1 MIWTCEQI
9 EARLSDY
16 LDDAM
21 TRNDRASF
29 EAHLG
34 DCERCAPLVA
44 HLSKLLTSMHV
55 MEQIE
60 PPPRLIYAILD
71 QTLGKREPVTGWRA
85 IFGWF
90 EGITTMRLA
99 YGALSVAG
107 TFAILLTTLGFSFSK
122 PKLADLRPASIYR
135 NADRQAHLVYAKG
148 TKFVN
153 DLRVVSEIQSR
164 LRQDNDMPT
173 NQEGVV
179 PSRDKQP
186 GQTDGSKPT
195 SPRQQNRANDLTRH
209 IEVLADELPVWVS
222 HLSVPVFAEKM
233 FANSMVARRQP

>member
-16 LDDAM
+16 LDEAM
-21 TRNDRASF
+21 TRNDRVSF
-29 EAHLG
+29 EAHVG
-34 DCERCAPLVA
+34 DCPRCAPLVA

-60 PPPRLIYAILD
+60 PPPRLVYAILD
-71 QTLGKREPVTGWRA
+71 KTLGRREPVTGWRT

-90 EGITTMRLA
+90 EGVSTMRLA

-107 TFAILLTTLGFSFSK
+107 TFAIVLSTLGFSFSK
-122 PKLADLRPASIYR
+122 PKLADLRPATIMR
-135 NADRQAHLVYAKG
+135 KADSQAHLMYAKG

-173 NQEGVV
+173 SQEGVV

-195 SPRQQNRANDLTRH
+195 SPRQQNRADDLTH
-209 IEVLADELPVWVS
+209 QLEILADEMPVWAGR
-222 HLSVPVFAEKM
+222 LSVPVLA
-233 FANSMVARRQP
+233 SARRLR

>member
-9 EARLSDY
+9 ETRLSDY

-21 TRNDRASF
+21 SRNDRVSF
-29 EAHLG
+29 EAHVG

-60 PPPRLIYAILD
+60 PPPRLVYAILD
-71 QTLGKREPVTGWRA
+71 KTLGKRETVTGWRA
-85 IFGWF
+85 VFGWF
-90 EGITTMRLA
+90 ENISGMRLA

-107 TFAILLTTLGFSFSK
+107 TFAILLSALGFNFTK
-122 PKLADLRPASIYR
+122 PKLADLTPTMIYR

-173 NQEGVV
+173 SQEGIV
-179 PSRDKQP
+179 PSREKQP

-195 SPRQQNRANDLTRH
+195 SPRQQNRADDLTH
-209 IEVLADELPVWVS
+209 QIEILADELPVWAG

-233 FANSMVARRQP
+233 FAVSMVARRQP

>member
-29 EAHLG
+29 DAHVA

-60 PPPRLIYAILD
+60 PPPRLIYSILD
-71 QTLGKREPVTGWRA
+71 KTLGKRESVAGWRA
-85 IFGWF
+85 VFGWF
-90 EGITTMRLA
+90 AGISGMRLA

-107 TFAILLTTLGFSFSK
+107 TCAILLTTLGFSFSK
-122 PKLADLRPASIYR
+122 PKLADLRPATMYR
-135 NADRQAHLVYAKG
+135 NADRQVHIVKAKSI
-148 TKFVN
+148 KFVN

-164 LRQDNDMPT
+164 LRQDNDLPT
-173 NQEGVV
+173 SNDSVI
-179 PSRDKQP
+179 PSREKQP
-186 GQTDGSKPT
+186 GQTDGSKPAT
-195 SPRQQNRANDLTRH
+195 PRQQNRANDISH
-209 IEVLADELPVWVS
+209 QIEILADELPVWAG
-222 HLSVPVFAEKM
+222 HLSVPVFI
-233 FANSMVARRQP
+233 NSMGARRLP

>member
-21 TRNDRASF
+21 TRNDRVSF
-29 EAHLG
+29 EAHVG
-34 DCERCAPLVA
+34 DCPRCAPLVA

-60 PPPRLIYAILD
+60 PPPRLIYSILD
-71 QTLGKREPVTGWRA
+71 KTLGKREAVTGWRA
-85 IFGWF
+85 FFGWF
-90 EGITTMRLA
+90 ENISGMRLA

-107 TFAILLTTLGFSFSK
+107 TFAILLSVLGFNFSK
-122 PKLADLRPASIYR
+122 PKLADLRPTTIYR
-135 NADRQAHLVYAKG
+135 NADRQVHIVKAKSI
-148 TKFVN
+148 KFVN

-173 NQEGVV
+173 SQEGVV
-179 PSRDKQP
+179 PSREKQP

-195 SPRQQNRANDLTRH
+195 SPRQQNRANDLSH
-209 IEVLADELPVWVS
+209 EIEILADEFPVWAGR
-222 HLSVPVFAEKM
+222 LSIPVFAQQV
-233 FANSMVARRQP
+233 FANSMVAGRQP

>member
-21 TRNDRASF
+21 TRNDRLSF
-29 EAHLG
+29 EAHVG
-34 DCERCAPLVA
+34 DCPRCAPLVA

-60 PPPRLIYAILD
+60 PPPRLVYNILD
-71 QTLGKREPVTGWRA
+71 KTLGKREPVTGWRA
-85 IFGWF
+85 ILGWF
-90 EGITTMRLA
+90 EGVSTMRLA

-107 TFAILLTTLGFSFSK
+107 TFAILLSTLGFSFSK
-122 PKLADLRPASIYR
+122 PKLADLRPANIMR
-135 NADRQAHLVYAKG
+135 RADNQAHLMYAKG

-173 NQEGVV
+173 SQEGVV
-179 PSRDKQP
+179 PSREKQP

-195 SPRQQNRANDLTRH
+195 SPRQQNRANDLTH
-209 IEVLADELPVWVS
+209 QIEILADELPVWAG
-222 HLSVPVFAEKM
+222 HLSVPVLA
-233 FANSMVARRQP
+233 SARRLR

>member
-21 TRNDRASF
+21 SRNDRASF
-29 EAHLG
+29 EAHVG

-60 PPPRLIYAILD
+60 PSPRLIYSILD
-71 QTLGKREPVTGWRA
+71 KTVGKREPVSGWRA

-90 EGITTMRLA
+90 EGVSTMRLA
-99 YGALSVAG
+99 YGALSVVG
-107 TFAILLTTLGFSFSK
+107 TFAIVLSALGFNFAK
-122 PKLADLRPASIYR
+122 PKLADLRPATIYR
-135 NADRQAHLVYAKG
+135 KADSQAQLMYAKG

-153 DLRVVSEIQSR
+153 DLRVVNEIQSR
-164 LRQDNDMPT
+164 LRQDSDMPSS
-173 NQEGVV
+173 QDGVV
-179 PSRDKQP
+179 PSREKQP
-186 GQTDGSKPT
+186 GQTDGTKPT
-195 SPRQQNRANDLTRH
+195 SPRQQNRANDLTH
-209 IEVLADELPVWVS
+209 NIEILADEVPVWFG
-222 HLSVPVFAEKM
+222 HLSVPTFL
-233 FANSMVARRQP
+233 NSMVARRLP

>member
-9 EARLSDY
+9 ETRLSDY

-21 TRNDRASF
+21 SRNDRLSF
-29 EAHLG
+29 EAHVG
-34 DCERCAPLVA
+34 DCPRCAPLVA

-60 PPPRLIYAILD
+60 PPPRLVYNILD
-71 QTLGKREPVTGWRA
+71 KTLGKREPVTGWRA

-90 EGITTMRLA
+90 EGVSTMRLA

-107 TFAILLTTLGFSFSK
+107 TFAILLSTVGFSFSK
-122 PKLADLRPASIYR
+122 PKLADLTPTMIYR
-135 NADRQAHLVYAKG
+135 NADRRAHIVYAKS

-173 NQEGVV
+173 SQEGVV

-186 GQTDGSKPT
+186 GQTDGTKPT
-195 SPRQQNRANDLTRH
+195 SPRQQNRADDITHQLE
-209 IEVLADELPVWVS
+209 ILADEMPVWAG
-222 HLSVPVFAEKM
+222 HLSVPVLA
-233 FANSMVARRQP
+233 SARRLR

>member
-9 EARLSDY
+9 ETRLSDY

-21 TRNDRASF
+21 SRNDRVSF
-29 EAHLG
+29 DAHVAG
-34 DCERCAPLVA
+34 CERCAPLVA

-60 PPPRLIYAILD
+60 PPPRLVYSILD
-71 QTLGKREPVTGWRA
+71 KTLGKREPVTGWRA

-90 EGITTMRLA
+90 EGVSTMRLA

-107 TFAILLTTLGFSFSK
+107 TFAIVLSTLGFSFSK
-122 PKLADLRPASIYR
+122 PKLADLRPATIMR
-135 NADRQAHLVYAKG
+135 KADSQAHLMYAKG

-173 NQEGVV
+173 SQEGVV

-195 SPRQQNRANDLTRH
+195 TPRQQNRADDLTH
-209 IEVLADELPVWVS
+209 QLEILADELPVWAG
-222 HLSVPVFAEKM
+222 HLSVPVLV
-233 FANSMVARRQP
+233 SARRLR

>member
-21 TRNDRASF
+21 SRNDRASF
-29 EAHLG
+29 EAHVG

-60 PPPRLIYAILD
+60 PSPRLIYSILD
-71 QTLGKREPVTGWRA
+71 KTVGKREPVSGWRA

-90 EGITTMRLA
+90 EGVSTMRLA

-107 TFAILLTTLGFSFSK
+107 TFAILLTATGFSFSK
-122 PKLADLRPASIYR
+122 PKLADLRPATIMR
-135 NADRQAHLVYAKG
+135 KADSQAHLMYAKG

-164 LRQDNDMPT
+164 LRQDSDMPT
-173 NQEGVV
+173 SQEGVV

-186 GQTDGSKPT
+186 GQTDGSKPA
-195 SPRQQNRANDLTRH
+195 SPRQQNRADDLTHH
-209 IEVLADELPVWVS
+209 IEILADELPVWAG
-222 HLSVPVFAEKM
+222 HLGVPVLM
-233 FANSMVARRQP
+233 SARSVR

>member
-16 LDDAM
+16 LDEAM
-21 TRNDRASF
+21 TRNDRATF
-29 EAHLG
+29 EAHVG
-34 DCERCAPLVA
+34 DCPRCAPLVA

-55 MEQIE
+55 MPQIE
-60 PPPRLIYAILD
+60 PPPRLVYSILD
-71 QTLGKREPVTGWRA
+71 KTLGKRETVTGWRA

-90 EGITTMRLA
+90 EGVSTMRLA

-107 TFAILLTTLGFSFSK
+107 TFAILLTTLGFSFTK
-122 PKLADLRPASIYR
+122 PKLADLTPSMIYR
-135 NADRQAHLVYAKG
+135 NADRQVHIVKAKSI
-148 TKFVN
+148 KFVN

-173 NQEGVV
+173 SQEGVV

-186 GQTDGSKPT
+186 GQTDGTKPAT
-195 SPRQQNRANDLTRH
+195 PRQQNRANDLTH
-209 IEVLADELPVWVS
+209 QIEILADELPVWAG
-222 HLSVPVFAEKM
+222 HLSFPVVA
-233 FANSMVARRQP
+233 ASARRLR

>member
-1 MIWTCEQI
+1 MTWTCEQI

-21 TRNDRASF
+21 TRNDRGSF
-29 EAHLG
+29 EAHVA
-34 DCERCAPLVA
+34 DCKRCAPLVA

-60 PPPRLIYAILD
+60 PPPRLIYSILD
-71 QTLGKREPVTGWRA
+71 KTLGKREPITGWRA

-90 EGITTMRLA
+90 ENISGMRLA

-107 TFAILLTTLGFSFSK
+107 TFAILLTMAGFNFSK
-122 PKLADLRPASIYR
+122 PKLADLTPTMIYR
-135 NADRQAHLVYAKG
+135 NADRQVHIVKAKSI
-148 TKFVN
+148 KFVN

-173 NQEGVV
+173 SQERIV
-179 PSRDKQP
+179 PSREKQP
-186 GQTDGSKPT
+186 GQTDGSKPA
-195 SPRQQNRANDLTRH
+195 SPRQQNRANDLTH
-209 IEVLADELPVWVS
+209 QIEILADELPVWAG
-222 HLSVPVFAEKM
+222 HLSIPM
-233 FANSMVARRQP
+233 FADSMVARRQP

>member
-29 EAHLG
+29 EAHVG
-34 DCERCAPLVA
+34 DCQRCAPLVA

-60 PPPRLIYAILD
+60 PPPRLIYSILD
-71 QTLGKREPVTGWRA
+71 KTLGKRETVTGWRA

-90 EGITTMRLA
+90 EGVSTMRLA

-122 PKLADLRPASIYR
+122 PKLADLTPTMLYLL
-135 NADRQAHLVYAKG
+135 NADRQVHLVKAKSI
-148 TKFVN
+148 KFVN

-164 LRQDNDMPT
+164 LRQDSDMPT

-186 GQTDGSKPT
+186 GQTDGTKPVT
-195 SPRQQNRANDLTRH
+195 PRQQNRADDLTH
-209 IEVLADELPVWVS
+209 QIEILADRLPFG
-222 HLSVPVFAEKM
+222 PAI
-233 FANSMVARRQP
+233 

>member
-16 LDDAM
+16 LEDAM
-21 TRNDRASF
+21 TRNDRATF

-44 HLSKLLTSMHV
+44 QLSKLLTSMHV

-60 PPPRLIYAILD
+60 PPPRLVYSILD
-71 QTLGKREPVTGWRA
+71 KTLGKRETVTGWRA

-90 EGITTMRLA
+90 DNISGMRLA
-99 YGALSVAG
+99 YGALSVVG
-107 TFAILLTTLGFSFSK
+107 TFAIVLSALGFNFTK
-122 PKLADLRPASIYR
+122 PKLADLRPATIYR
-135 NADRQAHLVYAKG
+135 KADSQAHLMYAKG

-153 DLRVVSEIQSR
+153 DLRVVNEIQSR
-164 LRQDNDMPT
+164 LRQDSDVPT
-173 NQEGVV
+173 SQEGVV
-179 PSRDKQP
+179 PSREKQP

-195 SPRQQNRANDLTRH
+195 SPRQQNRANDLTH
-209 IEVLADELPVWVS
+209 QIEILADELPVWAGQ
-222 HLSVPVFAEKM
+222 LSVPVLA
-233 FANSMVARRQP
+233 SARRLQ

>member
-21 TRNDRASF
+21 TRNDRVSF
-29 EAHLG
+29 EAHVG
-34 DCERCAPLVA
+34 DCPRCAPLVA

-60 PPPRLIYAILD
+60 PPPRLVYAILD
-71 QTLGKREPVTGWRA
+71 KTLGRREPVTGWRA

-90 EGITTMRLA
+90 EGVSTMRLA

-107 TFAILLTTLGFSFSK
+107 TFAIVLSTLGFSFSK
-122 PKLADLRPASIYR
+122 PKLADLRPATIMR
-135 NADRQAHLVYAKG
+135 KADSQAHLMYAKG

-173 NQEGVV
+173 SQEGVV

-195 SPRQQNRANDLTRH
+195 SPRQQNRADDLTH
-209 IEVLADELPVWVS
+209 QLEILADEMPVWAGR
-222 HLSVPVFAEKM
+222 LSVPVLA
-233 FANSMVARRQP
+233 SARRLR

>member
-21 TRNDRASF
+21 SRNDRVSF
-29 EAHLG
+29 DAHVAG
-34 DCERCAPLVA
+34 CERCAPLVA

-60 PPPRLIYAILD
+60 PPPRLIYSILD
-71 QTLGKREPVTGWRA
+71 KTLGKREAVTGWRA

-90 EGITTMRLA
+90 EGVSTMRLA

-107 TFAILLTTLGFSFSK
+107 TFAILLSTLGFSFSK
-122 PKLADLRPASIYR
+122 PKLADLRPATIIR
-135 NADRQAHLVYAKG
+135 KADSQAHLMYAKG

-173 NQEGVV
+173 SQEGVV
-179 PSRDKQP
+179 PSREKQP
-186 GQTDGSKPT
+186 GQTDGTKPT
-195 SPRQQNRANDLTRH
+195 TPRQQNRDDDLTRQ
-209 IEVLADELPVWVS
+209 IEILADALPVWVG
-222 HLSVPVFAEKM
+222 HLSVPVLV
-233 FANSMVARRQP
+233 SARRLR

>member
-29 EAHLG
+29 EAHVG
-34 DCERCAPLVA
+34 DCPRCAPLVA

-60 PPPRLIYAILD
+60 PPPRLVYNILD
-71 QTLGKREPVTGWRA
+71 KTLGKREPVTGWRA

-90 EGITTMRLA
+90 EGVSTMRLA

-107 TFAILLTTLGFSFSK
+107 TFAILLSTVGFSFSK
-122 PKLADLRPASIYR
+122 PKLADLRPANIMR
-135 NADRQAHLVYAKG
+135 RADNQAHLMYAKG

-173 NQEGVV
+173 SQEGVV

-186 GQTDGSKPT
+186 GQTDGTKPA
-195 SPRQQNRANDLTRH
+195 SPRQQNRADDLTH
-209 IEVLADELPVWVS
+209 QLEILADEMPVWAGR
-222 HLSVPVFAEKM
+222 LSVPVLA
-233 FANSMVARRQP
+233 SARRLR

>member
-21 TRNDRASF
+21 SRNDRVSF
-29 EAHLG
+29 DAHVAG
-34 DCERCAPLVA
+34 CERCAPLVA

-60 PPPRLIYAILD
+60 PPPRLIYSILD
-71 QTLGKREPVTGWRA
+71 KTLGKRETATGWRA

-90 EGITTMRLA
+90 EGVSTMRLA

-107 TFAILLTTLGFSFSK
+107 TFAILLSMLGFSFSR
-122 PKLADLRPASIYR
+122 PKLADLTPTMIYR
-135 NADRQAHLVYAKG
+135 NADRQVHIVKAKSI
-148 TKFVN
+148 KFVN

-173 NQEGVV
+173 NQEGIV
-179 PSRDKQP
+179 PSREKQP
-186 GQTDGSKPT
+186 GQTDGTKPT
-195 SPRQQNRANDLTRH
+195 SPRQQNRADDLAHH
-209 IEVLADELPVWVS
+209 IEILADELPVWAG
-222 HLSVPVFAEKM
+222 HLSVPVFVKSMA
-233 FANSMVARRQP
+233 ANSMLARRLR

>member
-29 EAHLG
+29 DAHVAG
-34 DCERCAPLVA
+34 CQRCAPLVA
-44 HLSKLLTSMHV
+44 HLSKLLTSIHV

-60 PPPRLIYAILD
+60 PPPRLVYSILD
-71 QTLGKREPVTGWRA
+71 KTLGKREPVTGWRA
-85 IFGWF
+85 LFGWF
-90 EGITTMRLA
+90 EGVSTMRLA
-99 YGALSVAG
+99 YGALSVVG
-107 TFAILLTTLGFSFSK
+107 TFAILLSSLGFSFSK
-122 PKLADLRPASIYR
+122 PKLADLRPATIYR
-135 NADRQAHLVYAKG
+135 KADSQAHLMYAKG

-153 DLRVVSEIQSR
+153 DLRVVSEIRSR

-173 NQEGVV
+173 SQEGIV
-179 PSRDKQP
+179 PSREKQP

-195 SPRQQNRANDLTRH
+195 SPRQQNRANDLTH
-209 IEVLADELPVWVS
+209 QIQILADELPVWAD
-222 HLSVPVFAEKM
+222 HMSVPVLA
-233 FANSMVARRQP
+233 SARRLR

>member
-16 LDDAM
+16 LDEAM

-29 EAHLG
+29 EAHVG
-34 DCERCAPLVA
+34 DCPRCAPLVA

-60 PPPRLIYAILD
+60 PPPRLVYAILD
-71 QTLGKREPVTGWRA
+71 KTLGKREAVTGWRA

-90 EGITTMRLA
+90 ENISGMRLA

-107 TFAILLTTLGFSFSK
+107 TFAILLSVAGFNFTK
-122 PKLADLRPASIYR
+122 PKLADLRPATIYR
-135 NADRQAHLVYAKG
+135 NADRSVHLIYGRG

-153 DLRVVSEIQSR
+153 DLRVVNEIQSR
-164 LRQDNDMPT
+164 LRQDNDMPSS
-173 NQEGVV
+173 QEGVA

-186 GQTDGSKPT
+186 GQTDGSKPA
-195 SPRQQNRANDLTRH
+195 SPRQQNRANDLTRQ
-209 IEVLADELPVWVS
+209 IEILADEVPVWAG
-222 HLSVPVFAEKM
+222 HLSVPM
-233 FANSMVARRQP
+233 FADSMVARRQP

>member
-9 EARLSDY
+9 ETRLSDY

-21 TRNDRASF
+21 SRNDRVSF
-29 EAHLG
+29 EAHVG
-34 DCERCAPLVA
+34 DCPRCAPLVA

-60 PPPRLIYAILD
+60 PPPRLVYNILD
-71 QTLGKREPVTGWRA
+71 KTLGKREPVTGWRA

-90 EGITTMRLA
+90 EGVSTMRLA

-107 TFAILLTTLGFSFSK
+107 TFAIVLSTLGFSFSK
-122 PKLADLRPASIYR
+122 PKLADLRPATIMR
-135 NADRQAHLVYAKG
+135 KADSQAHLMYAKG

-173 NQEGVV
+173 SQEGVV

-186 GQTDGSKPT
+186 GQTDGTKPT
-195 SPRQQNRANDLTRH
+195 SPRQQNRADDLTH
-209 IEVLADELPVWVS
+209 QLEILADEMPVWAGR
-222 HLSVPVFAEKM
+222 LSVPVLV
-233 FANSMVARRQP
+233 SARRLR

>member
-107 TFAILLTTLGFSFSK
+107 TVAILLTTLGFNFTK
-122 PKLADLRPASIYR
+122 PKLADLQPASIYR

-164 LRQDNDMPT
+164 LRQDNDLQANP
-173 NQEGVV
+173 ESVV
-179 PSRDKQP
+179 PSSPAEKQP
-186 GQTDGSKPT
+186 GRTDGSKPAT
-195 SPRQQNRANDLTRH
+195 PRQQNRADDVTRQ
-209 IEVLADELPVWVS
+209 IQVLADELPMWGG
-222 HLSVPVFAEKM
+222 HLSVPVFA
-233 FANSMVARRQP
+233 RRLP

>member
-21 TRNDRASF
+21 SRNDRVSF
-29 EAHLG
+29 DAHVAG
-34 DCERCAPLVA
+34 CERCARLVA

-60 PPPRLIYAILD
+60 PPPRLIYSILD
-71 QTLGKREPVTGWRA
+71 KTLGKREPVTGWRA

-90 EGITTMRLA
+90 EGVSTTRLA

-107 TFAILLTTLGFSFSK
+107 TFAILLSTLGFSFSK
-122 PKLADLRPASIYR
+122 PKLADLRPATIIR
-135 NADRQAHLVYAKG
+135 KADSQAHLMYAKG

-179 PSRDKQP
+179 PSREKQP
-186 GQTDGSKPT
+186 GQTDGTKPT
-195 SPRQQNRANDLTRH
+195 TPRQQNRADDLTRQ
-209 IEVLADELPVWVS
+209 IEILADALPVWAG
-222 HLSVPVFAEKM
+222 HLSVPVLV
-233 FANSMVARRQP
+233 SARRLR

>member
-9 EARLSDY
+9 ETRLSDY

-21 TRNDRASF
+21 SRNDRVSF
-29 EAHLG
+29 DAHVAG
-34 DCERCAPLVA
+34 CERCAPLVA

-71 QTLGKREPVTGWRA
+71 KTLGKRETVSGWRA

-107 TFAILLTTLGFSFSK
+107 TVAILLSAVGFNFAK
-122 PKLADLRPASIYR
+122 PKLADLRPTSIYR
-135 NADRQAHLVYAKG
+135 KADSQAHLMYAKG

-153 DLRVVSEIQSR
+153 DLRVVNEIQSR
-164 LRQDNDMPT
+164 LRQDSDMPT
-173 NQEGVV
+173 SQEGVV
-179 PSRDKQP
+179 PSREKQP
-186 GQTDGSKPT
+186 GQTDGTKPAT
-195 SPRQQNRANDLTRH
+195 PRQQNRADDLTH
-209 IEVLADELPVWVS
+209 NIEILADELPIWAGR
-222 HLSVPVFAEKM
+222 LSVPTFL
-233 FANSMVARRQP
+233 NSMVARRLP

>member
-21 TRNDRASF
+21 TRNDRVSF
-29 EAHLG
+29 EAHVG
-34 DCERCAPLVA
+34 DCPRCAPLVA

-60 PPPRLIYAILD
+60 PPPRLIYSILD
-71 QTLGKREPVTGWRA
+71 KTLGKREAVIGWRGF
-85 IFGWF
+85 FGWF
-90 EGITTMRLA
+90 ENISGMRLA

-107 TFAILLTTLGFSFSK
+107 TFAILLSVLGFNFSK
-122 PKLADLRPASIYR
+122 PKLADLRPTTIYR
-135 NADRQAHLVYAKG
+135 NADRQVHIVKAKSI
-148 TKFVN
+148 KFVN

-173 NQEGVV
+173 SQEGVV
-179 PSRDKQP
+179 PSREKQP

-195 SPRQQNRANDLTRH
+195 SPRQQNRANDLSH
-209 IEVLADELPVWVS
+209 QIEILADEFPVWAGR
-222 HLSVPVFAEKM
+222 LSIPVFAQQV
-233 FANSMVARRQP
+233 FANSMVAGRQP

>member
-29 EAHLG
+29 EAHLR

-60 PPPRLIYAILD
+60 PPPRLIYSILD
-71 QTLGKREPVTGWRA
+71 KTPGKREAVTDWGA
-85 IFGWF
+85 FFGWVPN
-90 EGITTMRLA
+90 ITGMNLA

-107 TFAILLTTLGFSFSK
+107 TFAILLSVLG
-122 PKLADLRPASIYR
+122 
-135 NADRQAHLVYAKG
+135 
-148 TKFVN
+148 
-153 DLRVVSEIQSR
+153 
-164 LRQDNDMPT
+164 
-173 NQEGVV
+173 
-179 PSRDKQP
+179 
-186 GQTDGSKPT
+186 
-195 SPRQQNRANDLTRH
+195 
-209 IEVLADELPVWVS
+209 
-222 HLSVPVFAEKM
+222 
-233 FANSMVARRQP
+233 

>member
-16 LDDAM
+16 LDEAM

-29 EAHLG
+29 EAHVG
-34 DCERCAPLVA
+34 DCPRCAPLVA

-60 PPPRLIYAILD
+60 PPPRLIYSILD
-71 QTLGKREPVTGWRA
+71 KTLGKRETVTGWRA

-90 EGITTMRLA
+90 EGVSTMRLA

-107 TFAILLTTLGFSFSK
+107 TFAILLSALGFNFTK
-122 PKLADLRPASIYR
+122 PKLADLRPTAIYR
-135 NADRQAHLVYAKG
+135 NADRSAHLVYARG

-173 NQEGVV
+173 SQEGVV
-179 PSRDKQP
+179 PSREKQP
-186 GQTDGSKPT
+186 GQTDGTKPT
-195 SPRQQNRANDLTRH
+195 TPRQQNRANDLTH
-209 IEVLADELPVWVS
+209 QIEILANELPVWAG
-222 HLSVPVFAEKM
+222 HLSVPVLA
-233 FANSMVARRQP
+233 ASARRQP

>member
-21 TRNDRASF
+21 SKNDRVSF
-29 EAHLG
+29 DAHVAG
-34 DCERCAPLVA
+34 CERCAPLVA
-44 HLSKLLTSMHV
+44 HLSQLLTSMHV

-60 PPPRLIYAILD
+60 PPPRLIYSILD
-71 QTLGKREPVTGWRA
+71 KTLGKREAVTGWRA

-90 EGITTMRLA
+90 EGVSTMRLA

-107 TFAILLTTLGFSFSK
+107 TFAILLSVVGFSFSK
-122 PKLADLRPASIYR
+122 PKLADLRPANIYR

-173 NQEGVV
+173 RQEGVV
-179 PSRDKQP
+179 PSREKQP
-186 GQTDGSKPT
+186 GQTDGTKPA
-195 SPRQQNRANDLTRH
+195 SPRQQNRANDLTH
-209 IEVLADELPVWVS
+209 QIEILADQVPVWAG
-222 HLSVPVFAEKM
+222 HLSVPM
-233 FANSMVARRQP
+233 FVSHTLVRRMR

>member
-122 PKLADLRPASIYR
+122 PKLADLRPARMASSPR
-135 NADRQAHLVYAKG
+135 AKSSPARP
-148 TKFVN
+148 TARSRRRRASRIAPTPFRTRLKF
-153 DLRVVSEIQSR
+153 S
-164 LRQDNDMPT
+164 
-173 NQEGVV
+173 
-179 PSRDKQP
+179 
-186 GQTDGSKPT
+186 PT
-195 SPRQQNRANDLTRH
+195 SCL
-209 IEVLADELPVWVS
+209 
-222 HLSVPVFAEKM
+222 FG
-233 FANSMVARRQP
+233 

>member
-9 EARLSDY
+9 ETRLSDY

-21 TRNDRASF
+21 SRNDRVSF
-29 EAHLG
+29 EAHVG
-34 DCERCAPLVA
+34 DCPRCAPLVA

-60 PPPRLIYAILD
+60 PPPRLIYNILD
-71 QTLGKREPVTGWRA
+71 KTLGKREPVTGWRA

-90 EGITTMRLA
+90 EGVSTMRLA

-107 TFAILLTTLGFSFSK
+107 TFAILLSTVGFSFSK
-122 PKLADLRPASIYR
+122 PKLADLTPTMIYR
-135 NADRQAHLVYAKG
+135 NADRRAHIVYAKS

-173 NQEGVV
+173 SQEGVV

-186 GQTDGSKPT
+186 GQTDGTKPA
-195 SPRQQNRANDLTRH
+195 SPRQQNRAEDLTH
-209 IEVLADELPVWVS
+209 QIEILADELPIWAG
-222 HLSVPVFAEKM
+222 HLSVPVLA
-233 FANSMVARRQP
+233 SARRLR

>member
-16 LDDAM
+16 LDEAM
-21 TRNDRASF
+21 TRNDRATF
-29 EAHLG
+29 EAHVG
-34 DCERCAPLVA
+34 DCPRCAPLVA

-60 PPPRLIYAILD
+60 PPPRLVYSILD
-71 QTLGKREPVTGWRA
+71 KTLGKRETVTGWRA

-90 EGITTMRLA
+90 EGVSTMRLA

-107 TFAILLTTLGFSFSK
+107 TFAILLSALGFNFTK

-173 NQEGVV
+173 SQEGVV

-186 GQTDGSKPT
+186 GQTDGTKPS
-195 SPRQQNRANDLTRH
+195 SPRQQNRADDVTHQLE
-209 IEVLADELPVWVS
+209 ILADELPVWAG
-222 HLSVPVFAEKM
+222 HLSVPVLA
-233 FANSMVARRQP
+233 SARRLR